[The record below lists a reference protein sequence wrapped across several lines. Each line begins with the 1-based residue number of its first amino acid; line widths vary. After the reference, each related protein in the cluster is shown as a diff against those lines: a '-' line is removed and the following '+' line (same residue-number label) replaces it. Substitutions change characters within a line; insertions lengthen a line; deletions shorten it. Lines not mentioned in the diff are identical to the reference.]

1 MDQGYIVTTTIKI
14 GIVPREK
21 KIKTWHK
28 SLERAK
34 QSIEIAKKFKS
45 YKDSKF
51 KISRPGEGLI
61 EII

>member
-14 GIVPREK
+14 GIVPRTK

-34 QSIEIAKKFKS
+34 QSIEFAKKREF
-45 YKDSKF
+45 YKNSIF

>member
-1 MDQGYIVTTTIKI
+1 MDQGYIVTTQIKI
-14 GIVPREK
+14 GLRPR

-34 QSIEIAKKFKS
+34 LSIEYLKKREF

-51 KISRPGEGLI
+51 RISRPGEGTI